1 MITTSMIIFQ
11 DKLVAECIH
20 NVSILDLIG
29 TSNDG
34 SGGDY
39 WSYKTRK
46 ATNQH
51 TAFYRPGVLPVA

>member
-1 MITTSMIIFQ
+1 MIIFQ